1 VTKKEARR
9 AVAIKL
15 KDKLVRKL
23 ELKALQGDRY
33 DGNSLFAFLEHKLL
47 IFFVFV
53 MFLTRRLFVLKM
65 VDCSRK

>member
-15 KDKLVRKL
+15 KNKLVMKL

-47 IFFVFV
+47 IL
-53 MFLTRRLFVLKM
+53 FLFLL
-65 VDCSRK
+65 CS